1 MGQSITE
8 MAFGPSSADLRRAD
22 SIFDQKESKTKE
34 EPNNHLL
41 LVSQESIVGR
51 LLQAMSKVK
60 LPAKLAIPGSMAT
73 VLLMAAC
80 SGGEKNTQEVENKES
95 GYTLPFPEGETWFLT
110 GGPHADGL
118 SNGIRYAID
127 IAPPEVRPC
136 PTDGSRLVIE
146 NRVVTA
152 SASGQVI
159 AAGNDK
165 NRSDPSHS
173 MIKVRRWFFWSNILL

>member
-41 LVSQESIVGR
+41 LVSQKSIVG
-51 LLQAMSKVK
+51 K

-73 VLLMAAC
+73 VILMAAC